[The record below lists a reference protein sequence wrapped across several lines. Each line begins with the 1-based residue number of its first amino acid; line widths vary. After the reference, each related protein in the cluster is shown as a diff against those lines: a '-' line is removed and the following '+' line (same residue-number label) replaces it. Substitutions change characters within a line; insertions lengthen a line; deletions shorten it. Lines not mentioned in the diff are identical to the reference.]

1 MSPSKGAGA
10 TIREV
15 AEHANVSPMSVS
27 NYLNGRYNLMREET
41 RERIRSAVAELGYR
55 PRQQA
60 RAFRQRKDFSVG
72 MMVVD
77 PSPNFLVEP
86 FIGHVVTGLS
96 SELATRGYACL
107 LQGVPSCDGNEAAIE
122 NLSRCDAICLF
133 PSGPDEARA
142 RLFGAVSALG
152 RPMVLIEERPD
163 RIAGDCAVVRQD
175 DAGGAE
181 TLAAHLL
188 GLGARDFL
196 YVTPSPVWPAN
207 VARREAYERIF
218 AKRAER
224 VHFTTLQ
231 CGFGNFDEVHRAVD
245 AWLEQG
251 GRCDAMLGNNDHIGI
266 AILKALSERGLQVP
280 ADMLVTGFGGFE
292 LWNYSHPR
300 LTTVVCPAYD
310 LGRVAARALLQRLQE
325 GSFTQS
331 EWVLPVA
338 LRLGES
344 TPATPLLKSRRRRPG
359 APGPRQSGRSD

>member
-1 MSPSKGAGA
+1 MNSSKGAGA
-10 TIREV
+10 TIRQV
-15 AEHANVSPMSVS
+15 AEHARVSPMSVS
-27 NYLNGRYNLMREET
+27 NYLNGRFNLMRDET
-41 RERIRSAVAELGYR
+41 RERIGKAVAELEYR
-55 PRQQA
+55 PRHQA

-96 SELATRGYACL
+96 TELATSGYACL

-142 RLFGAVSALG
+142 RLFGALSALG
-152 RPMVLIEERPD
+152 RPLVMIEEQAD
-163 RIAGDCAVVRQD
+163 RIGGDCAVVRQD
-175 DAGGAE
+175 DADGAE

-207 VARREAYERIF
+207 LARREAFETIF
-218 AKRAER
+218 ANCAEQAR
-224 VHFTTLQ
+224 FSTLR

-245 AWLEQG
+245 EWLEQG
-251 GRCDAMLGNNDHIGI
+251 GQCDAILGNNDHIGI
-266 AILKALSERGLQVP
+266 AVLKALSERGVQVP

-310 LGRVAARALLQRLQE
+310 LGRIAARALLERLRD
-325 GSFTQS
+325 GSFSRS
-331 EWVLPVA
+331 EWVLPVT

-344 TPATPLLKSRRRRPG
+344 TPAAPRLRNGRAVQRRQL
-359 APGPRQSGRSD
+359 APVRAP